1 MCASNYNRVQNT
13 RSAIKIRSE
22 FVWKGK
28 MLWAGFMEGNKSNGG
43 LEDLW
48 SNRSDYMLEE
58 RNWGNEKQR
67 QEW

>member
-1 MCASNYNRVQNT
+1 
-13 RSAIKIRSE
+13 
-22 FVWKGK
+22 
-28 MLWAGFMEGNKSNGG
+28 MLWAGFMEGDKSNGG

-48 SNRSDYMLEE
+48 SNRSDDMLEE